1 MSGIVKLENANMS
14 KDSVTIGLDMSLTG
28 TGFCMLG
35 EGKITVE
42 TIKTTPKTAEND
54 LARLIYITDE
64 IMRRIPTN
72 TSMICI
78 EDFFTPQN
86 AMQMGS
92 AIKLAMLGASI
103 RLALYKAAMP
113 FYVVAPSQIKKY
125 IVGSGAAQKSLVI
138 REVFKKYGL
147 DVKDDN
153 QADACV
159 LAHIANDVEW
169 YPMIGEDT
177 PKYQVEVIK
186 KVANERPH
194 YNIPGKGSSEP
205 SESISDA

>member
-1 MSGIVKLENANMS
+1 MRENDA
-14 KDSVTIGLDMSLTG
+14 VVGLDMSLTG
-28 TGFCMLG
+28 TGFCLIRD
-35 EGKITVE
+35 GKISVE
-42 TIKTTPKTAEND
+42 TIKTTPKTCEND
-54 LARLIYITDE
+54 LARLIYIVDE
-64 IMRRIPTN
+64 VMKRIPADVA
-72 TSMICI
+72 MIGI

-92 AIKLAMLGASI
+92 AIKLAMLGALI
-103 RLALYKAAMP
+103 RVALYKAGLP

-125 IVGSGAAQKSLVI
+125 VIGSGAAQKSLVI

-159 LAHIANDVEW
+159 LAHIANDVKW
-169 YPMIGEDT
+169 YPMMGENT
-177 PKYQVEVIK
+177 PKYQDEVII

-194 YNIPGKGSSEP
+194 YNIPGKGSSE
-205 SESISDA
+205 STDN

>member
-1 MSGIVKLENANMS
+1 MN
-14 KDSVTIGLDMSLTG
+14 DSVVVGLDMSLTG
-28 TGFCMLG
+28 TGFCLMSG
-35 EGKITVE
+35 GKITVE
-42 TIKTTPKTAEND
+42 TIKTTPKTSEND

-64 IMRRIPTN
+64 VMKRIPADTK
-72 TSMICI
+72 MICI

-103 RLALYKAAMP
+103 RLALYKAGLP

-125 IVGSGAAQKSLVI
+125 VVGSGAAQKSLVI
-138 REVFKKYGL
+138 REVFKKYNL

-169 YPMIGEDT
+169 YPMMGEDT
-177 PKYQVEVIK
+177 PKYQEEVIK

-194 YNIPGKGSSEP
+194 YNIPGKGSAEP
-205 SESISDA
+205 TTEE